1 MARNRNGRYDASYR
15 DRYGAVKW
23 TKTFPTAKAADAA
36 AHAARALEMSGVDA
50 KAALRK
56 PTHLYADTR
65 RGKVTVNGYA
75 PVYLEQAEIRDTS
88 RESYDAVMRK
98 HVIGHLGDV
107 PMTELTPVMVRE
119 FLAAM
124 KRKGVSAATRGS
136 ALKVLRAMCQ
146 AAVQDELLTR
156 NPTAGMKVS
165 DQQAAERQVLTPAE
179 ADRLLDALPG
189 WARLLV
195 QTALDTGC
203 RWGELLAIRPD
214 DVVQG
219 VDGVWTLRI
228 RRTMEEVGSKLTER
242 SCGKTPAAMRD
253 VVISPELA
261 ADLRAAAPGNGLCFR
276 AERGGDLIRA
286 NFRRTLHAACRRA
299 GVPLVS
305 AHCFRHTH
313 ISWLVNSPGWGDTSP
328 TAVLVQVGRRV
339 GHRDMQTTLQYVHVD
354 PAKKANVLSALATA
368 KAA

>member
-50 KAALRK
+50 KAALRR

-75 PVYLEQAEIRDTS
+75 SVYLEQAEIRDTS

-156 NPTAGMKVS
+156 NPTA
-165 DQQAAERQVLTPAE
+165 
-179 ADRLLDALPG
+179 
-189 WARLLV
+189 AR
-195 QTALDTGC
+195 T
-203 RWGELLAIRPD
+203 R
-214 DVVQG
+214 
-219 VDGVWTLRI
+219 
-228 RRTMEEVGSKLTER
+228 
-242 SCGKTPAAMRD
+242 PAA
-253 VVISPELA
+253 S
-261 ADLRAAAPGNGLCFR
+261 
-276 AERGGDLIRA
+276 
-286 NFRRTLHAACRRA
+286 
-299 GVPLVS
+299 
-305 AHCFRHTH
+305 
-313 ISWLVNSPGWGDTSP
+313 
-328 TAVLVQVGRRV
+328 
-339 GHRDMQTTLQYVHVD
+339 
-354 PAKKANVLSALATA
+354 
-368 KAA
+368 